1 MWKFWIAGVQIF
13 SLLKITISQKWS
25 KQDKVSDNCPK
36 DRQKME
42 NFLLKKIYWSWW
54 ERPEFGHLNGSLLT
68 AVVQW
73 AQGLTDCSSWLTL
86 SLGRPQAMSISYHSL
101 CTAYALLWTRIDSL
115 LRGMGLL
122 WLRCLPWG
130 HPVSQSWVATWS
142 CAYGLLIQRCLEKA
156 GKSRFGDRLRQCRC
170 NTLRPEASHKCFKV
184 M

>member
-1 MWKFWIAGVQIF
+1 MWKFWIAGVQI

-54 ERPEFGHLNGSLLT
+54 EWPEFGHLNGSLLT
-68 AVVQW
+68 PAV
-73 AQGLTDCSSWLTL
+73 
-86 SLGRPQAMSISYHSL
+86 
-101 CTAYALLWTRIDSL
+101 
-115 LRGMGLL
+115 
-122 WLRCLPWG
+122 
-130 HPVSQSWVATWS
+130 PVSTGAHWLLILVDPESRKTTGYEHFLPFPLHCIRPPLDTHRLLAKRHGPFVTQVLAMRPPCVPEWVATWS
-142 CAYGLLIQRCLEKA
+142 CAYGLLIQRSLEKA